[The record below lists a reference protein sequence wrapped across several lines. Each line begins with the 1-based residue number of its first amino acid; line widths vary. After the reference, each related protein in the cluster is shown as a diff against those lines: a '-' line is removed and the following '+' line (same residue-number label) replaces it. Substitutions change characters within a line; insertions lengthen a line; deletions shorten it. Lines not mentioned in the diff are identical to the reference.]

1 MKNRVTK
8 RMFRN
13 MVSTT
18 AAAAILGV
26 SLCACGAGPADTA
39 AEEAAPANAAE
50 AESGQEAAPA
60 DPAGADSEQK
70 TAEAAA
76 EATEES
82 VVSAGETGAEGQVRP
97 LYSIHCFSDM
107 ETEGNTMIASSAYEI
122 PQLTEEAAINYPAL
136 NKMLDA
142 AGDEISAR
150 VDKAKDEVEEAA
162 ETAFRENGTDDNF
175 MAGEVSA
182 RIEPV
187 RCDASVLSFYEL
199 TSLYYPG
206 AAHGTSGYE
215 TYNFNTASGAEITL
229 TDVFKD
235 PAALQPVIA
244 ENLRAVADGSEVRD
258 EDGLLQDIFAD
269 GYDDLDWVL
278 DRNGVTFLFA
288 PYEVAPYAV
297 GPVEAKISFRDHE
310 DLFTG
315 TYGPAEG
322 GYITRLQPDV
332 QQQADLDG
340 DGSAETFSV
349 SGIVPEGEN
358 SYGYDGLEVK
368 VGDRT
373 CVTEDMFY
381 ALDPYLVHTE
391 DGGSF
396 LYVVTTYDN
405 DYTALTVFDIGGT
418 DPAEAGTVSKSG
430 TAVVYHQVLDD
441 DGEVDMDES
450 FSDRSPLLD
459 PACMYLSTA
468 MNLMSTYSAFRAY
481 RAGGDGMPVPLTDY
495 YEISSGITLTSK
507 VALTGE
513 VVDTQT
519 GQTTGEEKEIPAG
532 SKCSFW
538 HTNGTDTVDMMLEDG
553 TAVRFHVT
561 REWPQTVNGIDLLE
575 AFDGTMF
582 AG

>member
-8 RMFRN
+8 RMFRK

-39 AEEAAPANAAE
+39 AEEAAPVEAAE

-70 TAEAAA
+70 TAEVAAA
-76 EATEES
+76 ATEES
-82 VVSAGETGAEGQVRP
+82 AVSTGETGAEGQIRP

-122 PQLTEEAAINYPAL
+122 PQLTEA
-136 NKMLDA
+136 
-142 AGDEISAR
+142 
-150 VDKAKDEVEEAA
+150 
-162 ETAFRENGTDDNF
+162 AFRENGTDDNF

-441 DGEVDMDES
+441 DGEVPS
-450 FSDRSPLLD
+450 ALIG
-459 PACMYLSTA
+459 PAETA
-468 MNLMSTYSAFRAY
+468 CRC
-481 RAGGDGMPVPLTDY
+481 P
-495 YEISSGITLTSK
+495 
-507 VALTGE
+507 
-513 VVDTQT
+513 
-519 GQTTGEEKEIPAG
+519 
-532 SKCSFW
+532 
-538 HTNGTDTVDMMLEDG
+538 
-553 TAVRFHVT
+553 
-561 REWPQTVNGIDLLE
+561 
-575 AFDGTMF
+575 
-582 AG
+582 

>member
-1 MKNRVTK
+1 
-8 RMFRN
+8 
-13 MVSTT
+13 
-18 AAAAILGV
+18 
-26 SLCACGAGPADTA
+26 
-39 AEEAAPANAAE
+39 
-50 AESGQEAAPA
+50 
-60 DPAGADSEQK
+60 
-70 TAEAAA
+70 
-76 EATEES
+76 
-82 VVSAGETGAEGQVRP
+82 
-97 LYSIHCFSDM
+97 
-107 ETEGNTMIASSAYEI
+107 
-122 PQLTEEAAINYPAL
+122 
-136 NKMLDA
+136 
-142 AGDEISAR
+142 
-150 VDKAKDEVEEAA
+150 
-162 ETAFRENGTDDNF
+162 
-175 MAGEVSA
+175 
-182 RIEPV
+182 
-187 RCDASVLSFYEL
+187 
-199 TSLYYPG
+199 
-206 AAHGTSGYE
+206 
-215 TYNFNTASGAEITL
+215 
-229 TDVFKD
+229 VFKD

-418 DPAEAGTVSKSG
+418 DPAEAGTVSESG

-468 MNLMSTYSAFRAY
+468 MDLMSTYSAFRAY

-513 VVDTQT
+513 AVDTQT